1 MYGLRR
7 RLAVAVTALAAF
19 LTIAP
24 PASAYWIWGPDW
36 LGPGVSAGPCIWYWS
51 QATCSGW
58 NYWDL
63 VDVDKHT
70 GGTVLLGFENNAR
83 IRGIV
88 ATGNYPYWVWADD
101 LGMGGYILA
110 HDTSWDSGGGFNPAY
125 ITTHA
130 YA

>member
-1 MYGLRR
+1 MRR
-7 RLAVAVTALAAF
+7 RLAVIAAVLGASLALVS
-19 LTIAP
+19 
-24 PASAYWIWGPDW
+24 PANAYWVWGPNW
-36 LGPGVSAGPCIWYWS
+36 LAPGVSAGPCIWYWS

-63 VDVDKHT
+63 ADVNHHS
-70 GGTVLLGFENNAR
+70 GGEVLLGFENNAR
-83 IRGIV
+83 IRGIIASGYGV
-88 ATGNYPYWVWADD
+88 TSHVWADD

-110 HDTSWDSGGGFNPAY
+110 HDTSWSTFGPPYAAY